1 MWDDEEAPFWGI
13 NWKEMKCAR
22 LLVLGEAASSL
33 SLPVLPVTPPREG
46 VSVSRSQSL
55 LEGWG
60 SRGTWLKSMAL
71 QHKCSDLEPG
81 LLDSKAL

>member
-46 VSVSRSQSL
+46 VSVSRVTVPV
-55 LEGWG
+55 G
-60 SRGTWLKSMAL
+60 
-71 QHKCSDLEPG
+71 G
-81 LLDSKAL
+81 LGKQRHMVEVHGLTA